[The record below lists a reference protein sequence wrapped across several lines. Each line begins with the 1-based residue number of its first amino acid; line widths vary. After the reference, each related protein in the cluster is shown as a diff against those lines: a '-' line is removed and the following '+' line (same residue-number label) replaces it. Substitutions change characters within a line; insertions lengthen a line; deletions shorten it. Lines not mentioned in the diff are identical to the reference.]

1 MSSTIQGR
9 STTFAKPNEELH
21 VYHFKDGLKMCLER
35 AFKPH
40 RSSTTEPRGHDVLS
54 YLCDKLAR
62 HGCAPEQT
70 SDHHQNRFRSNRLPV
85 TTLRQGRAE
94 YAPIWAANT
103 SNITAGVDCQKRA
116 LRGFAKKKSS
126 IYSCWKW
133 LNIPVSCIPYT
144 NLHLGKLT
152 HPFLFPLLI
161 YIVYQ
166 KNSQWCMSC
175 DENQSLHEFWCSN
188 YEDAFIAN
196 DLFYSHCKSI
206 SPEDFSCYLT
216 NSDH

>member
-1 MSSTIQGR
+1 MKGKDMSAHQDLCPTLSRAEVPPLQNQMGNYMT
-9 STTFAKPNEELH
+9 H
-21 VYHFKDGLKMCLER
+21 HFKDGLKMCLEW

-70 SDHHQNRFRSNRLPV
+70 SGHHQNRFRSNRLPV

-103 SNITAGVDCQKRA
+103 SNITASKDCQQKA
-116 LRGFAKKKSS
+116 LHGFAKKKSS
-126 IYSCWKW
+126 IYYGWKW
-133 LNIPVSCIPYT
+133 LNIPVSCIPCT

-161 YIVYQ
+161 
-166 KNSQWCMSC
+166 
-175 DENQSLHEFWCSN
+175 
-188 YEDAFIAN
+188 
-196 DLFYSHCKSI
+196 
-206 SPEDFSCYLT
+206 
-216 NSDH
+216 